1 MESKEPLKEHPEP
14 PLDFN
19 NLPLPVVISN
29 EPVYRL
35 NPITYQSALFFD
47 RTGKGRF
54 DGQEQEYGI
63 LYVGVDEYAAFIEC
77 FGRVHGARGVAEL
90 ALRQRNLIGITSA
103 RPLVLADLTGNGLVK
118 LGADARLASGSY
130 LMARKWAQAI
140 FAHPQQVDGIK
151 YRSRHDDTRFCWGLF
166 DKSRSLLSEENLG
179 NLVEHHPLL
188 LSEILA
194 HYDYGLL

>member
-1 MESKEPLKEHPEP
+1 MEPTEPLKEHPEP

-19 NLPLPVVISN
+19 SRPLPVVISN

-35 NPITYQSALFFD
+35 NPSSYESALFFD

-54 DGQEQEYGI
+54 DGQEQGYGI
-63 LYVGVDEYAAFIEC
+63 LYVGADEYAAFIEC
-77 FGRVHGARGVAEL
+77 FGRAHGARGVAEL
-90 ALRQRNLIGITSA
+90 TLRQRNLVRITSV

-140 FAHPQQVDGIK
+140 WQHPQQVDGIR
-151 YRSRHDDTRFCWGLF
+151 YHSRHDDTRLCWGLF
-166 DKSRSLLSEENLG
+166 DKSRSLLQEENLG
-179 NLVEHHPLL
+179 NLIEHHPALL
-188 LSEILA
+188 GEILA